1 MVQTSMECCY
11 VDRLDSKK
19 IESLLQSGKIENCRE
34 ELEAVLEEVNFSR
47 LRSLMLR
54 LYVVMDIYI
63 SANSFCRELGISN
76 EEFTDK
82 FGVIDELD
90 TKLGTLEETRA
101 FLYKIFV
108 QCISWRISSVK
119 MRGNYVVNHARDYID
134 SNYMDYDIS
143 LKSVADAVGLSP
155 AYLSALFKKETGQN
169 LSEYLTLVRI
179 HRSKEL
185 LCCTKKLVY
194 EVADAVGFRDYRYF
208 SQIFKKYTGQTP
220 KQFQQ
225 SVNVAAS

>member
-11 VDRLDSKK
+11 VNCLDSKR
-19 IESLLQSGKIENCRE
+19 IESLLQSGRLENCRD
-34 ELEAVLEEVNFSR
+34 ELDAVLDEVNFSG

-63 SANSFCRELGISN
+63 CANSFCSDIGISN
-76 EEFTDK
+76 EEFTRN
-82 FGVIDELD
+82 FGVIDELE
-90 TKLGTLEETRA
+90 TKLGTIEETLS

-108 QCISWRISSVK
+108 QCIRWRIEAV
-119 MRGNYVVNHARDYID
+119 REQGNCVVNNARDHID
-134 SNYMDYDIS
+134 LNYMYHDLS
-143 LKSVADAVGLSP
+143 LKSVAEAVGLSP

-169 LSEYLTLVRI
+169 LSEYLTQVRI
-179 HRSKEL
+179 EHSKEL
-185 LCCTKKLVY
+185 LCRTNKLIY

-208 SQIFKKYTGQTP
+208 SQIFKKHVGQTP

-225 SVNVAAS
+225 SANTGN